1 MALIGAET
9 RPTLVHLNPRF
20 YKFYDAANYHSGLAN
35 KYEVHF
41 DYLRVGD
48 RVSPLDYPSLTATAR
63 PIADS
68 VAAFEAL

>member
-9 RPTLVHLNPRF
+9 RPSLVHLNPRF
-20 YKFYDAANYHSGLAN
+20 YKFYDAATYNSGLAN

-63 PIADS
+63 PIEAS
-68 VAAFEAL
+68 VAAFQAL